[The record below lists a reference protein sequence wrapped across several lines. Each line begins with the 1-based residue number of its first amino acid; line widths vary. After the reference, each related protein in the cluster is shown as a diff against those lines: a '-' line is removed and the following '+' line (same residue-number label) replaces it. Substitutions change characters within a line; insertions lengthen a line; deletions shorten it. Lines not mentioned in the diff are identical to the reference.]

1 MRSFALP
8 LATPL
13 ATAHGTISERVGRIV
28 ALTDAD
34 GFVGFGEATPL
45 PGFGTES
52 LGDCTRALDAALA
65 ALVDGGLRSF
75 EQALAEARRFGRRA
89 PCALAAFDAAL
100 HDLEAQRA
108 GVSLAEWIHRRAGT
122 SEPFAPTVRVQA
134 LLTGD
139 TPAAV
144 EASARAALAR
154 GFETFKLKIAAGA
167 ASGFS
172 DISEPSDISDTSA
185 DSKGGSRGDLGLD
198 LDRVAALRETVGAA
212 CRIRLDANEAWT
224 TERAHAAMKALQ
236 PFEIDY
242 LEQPVARDDL
252 AGLRELDV
260 HGAIPVAA
268 DEALLGAGLEACL
281 ERRAASILV
290 VKPAALGGLAA
301 AMDVFRRARDAGLRI
316 VWSSLIDGA
325 LARAAALALAA
336 GLGPSDEVHGLGTAG
351 LLARGSGAGADGF
364 GGHDRGLG
372 AIPVWDWCTRP
383 GGRMRERAG
392 GEEAGERLPIVR
404 IVEASR

>member
-65 ALVDGGLRSF
+65 ALVDRGLRSF

-89 PCALAAFDAAL
+89 PCAFSALDAAL
-100 HDLEAQRA
+100 HDLEARRA
-108 GVSLAEWIHRRAGT
+108 GVPLAEWIHRRAGT
-122 SEPFAPTVRVQA
+122 PAPFASTVRVQV

-167 ASGFS
+167 AF
-172 DISEPSDISDTSA
+172 DTS
-185 DSKGGSRGDLGLD
+185 DDGSRADLGLD
-198 LDRVAALRETVGAA
+198 LDRVAALRETVGPAR
-212 CRIRLDANEAWT
+212 RIRLDANEAWT
-224 TERAHAAMKALQ
+224 TARAHAAMKALQ

-242 LEQPVARDDL
+242 VEQPVARDDL

-268 DEALLGAGLEACL
+268 DEALLGAGLEGCL
-281 ERRAASILV
+281 EMRAASILV

-351 LLARGSGAGADGF
+351 LLARDLVPAPMDSAGTIEVSP
-364 GGHDRGLG
+364 HPGLG
-372 AIPVWDWCTRP
+372 LVYPP
-383 GGRMRERAG
+383 GWPDAARVG
-392 GEEAGERLPIVR
+392 GEQAGECLAIVR